1 MKANYVLELLISGQI
16 DALKEAA
23 EREVREQAYK
33 QAGGDKAR
41 LKAIQKFAK
50 QAAVENDIRPT
61 LAGAWIDDKG
71 RMCMVDG
78 HSAYRLK
85 QCYPDVKMAQDGNR
99 VFDIERAMQVNGD
112 RFHIKAGDILEGYAK
127 AKAEAKAAGI
137 PWSKAKLKRPVLMAG
152 SCWNVEFLVTFARIM
167 GDCDIIKAGELSPL
181 YASNEIGEGLVLPIH
196 PKAALKAVC
205 TIPAE
210 RKG

>member
-1 MKANYVLELLISGQI
+1 MKAIYVLEMLNSGELDI
-16 DALKEAA
+16 LKESA
-23 EREVREQAYK
+23 EKEIREQAYK

-41 LKAIQKFAK
+41 LKAVQKFAK

-85 QCYPDVKMAQDGNR
+85 QCYPDVKMAQDGDR
-99 VFDIERAMQVNGD
+99 VFDIERVMKAEGD
-112 RFHIKAGDILEGYAK
+112 RFYVKAGDILEGYAK

-137 PWSKAKLKRPVLMAG
+137 PWSKAKLHRPVLMAG
-152 SCWNVEFLVTFARIM
+152 SYWNVELLATFARIM
-167 GDCDIIKAGELSPL
+167 GDCDITKAGKLSPL
-181 YASNEIGEGLVLPIH
+181 YASNEIGEGVVLPIH
-196 PKAALKAVC
+196 PKAAQRAVC
-205 TIPAE
+205 EIPAE